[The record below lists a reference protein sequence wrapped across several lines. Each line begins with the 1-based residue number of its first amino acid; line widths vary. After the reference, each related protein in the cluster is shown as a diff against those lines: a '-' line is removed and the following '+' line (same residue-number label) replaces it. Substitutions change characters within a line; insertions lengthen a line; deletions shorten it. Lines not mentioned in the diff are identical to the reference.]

1 MTDLLFVSYEQ
12 AVLLKKLGF
21 PQDLKNC
28 VYYNE
33 NGELI
38 GGNISFWKYSNKLDT
53 FFIAPTLELV
63 SNWLRTE
70 KKIHIRISLS
80 SSCWY
85 YSQLYD
91 CCSAFMIDN
100 TESGI
105 YKTYDEALII
115 GIDKALIILN
125 NKL

>member
-38 GGNISFWKYSNKLDT
+38 GGNISF
-53 FFIAPTLELV
+53 
-63 SNWLRTE
+63 
-70 KKIHIRISLS
+70 
-80 SSCWY
+80 
-85 YSQLYD
+85 
-91 CCSAFMIDN
+91 
-100 TESGI
+100 
-105 YKTYDEALII
+105 
-115 GIDKALIILN
+115 
-125 NKL
+125 